1 MSLFHENDYSGGPIT
16 RLVFCALAK
25 KTQAKKNSNFG
36 KKLKVLK
43 KLTLGLE
50 KKQRVRKKNSTISKK
65 NSTISKKNSIIY
77 KKTQQFAKKTH
88 DGGIL
93 M

>member
-1 MSLFHENDYSGGPIT
+1 MLSIDGKLSKMGYS

-50 KKQRVRKKNSTISKK
+50 KKQRFR
-65 NSTISKKNSIIY
+65 
-77 KKTQQFAKKTH
+77 KKTQRFRKKTQRFRKKTQ
-88 DGGIL
+88 
-93 M
+93 